1 MTHLQTLDAANHGT
15 VLVVEDDSIQRRL
28 ICELL
33 THEGLPIAEA
43 ASAEAAVRVVR
54 ERDIS
59 VVVLDLHLP
68 DGSGSELM
76 ERIVRAD
83 PRVRV
88 IINTGHA
95 DLETAKDA
103 VNFGAFAYFEKGSDP
118 SELIL
123 AAHRGV
129 RDHTA
134 ERLAAAER
142 KLESII
148 RHAPDLILELDET
161 GTVLAA
167 NHAPPSAPSGTPEDG
182 IGLSLKAYL
191 PNCTACG
198 GVPSRVIARC
208 LTEHKA
214 IDFECE
220 GPMNGEEPRVLAC
233 RVGPIDDGEGERPRA
248 VLIARD
254 ITESRAAERR
264 LRERE
269 EQLRHSQKMEAVG
282 QLAGGVAH
290 DFNNLIM
297 AIHAY
302 ADLAAS
308 ALSPGQ
314 EAGEHLARV
323 REAAAQ
329 AAGITQALLTYT
341 RRRSADKTPV
351 ELAAIVTRTTA
362 LLQRTIPANI
372 ELRVEPEGDDPV
384 RVIGDETQLQQV
396 VMNLAINA
404 RDAMPTGGVLTI
416 STGIDPEDE
425 RFARLVVT
433 DTGVGMTEA
442 VRARVFEPYFT
453 TKTREQGTG
462 LGLAIIHGI
471 VEELGGSVS
480 VQSEPGHGST
490 FIVRLHRTGNEPTSQ
505 PSRSAKRIVRGE
517 GIAVLA
523 EDNEHVRRV
532 VTLMLSSMGYLVEQ
546 FSNGAEALA
555 RLQDTTKDAPTLAL
569 LDVDLPG
576 KNGLEIA
583 AIVAHNGSY
592 PVVMMTGGS
601 SGTDADELDRSE
613 IAIAL
618 RKPFMRADL
627 ATALAKAREAL
638 VADQRAGAGARPS

>member
-15 VLVVEDDSIQRRL
+15 VLVVEDDRIQRRL

-33 THEGLPIAEA
+33 TQEGLPIAEA
-43 ASAEAAVRVVR
+43 GSATEAVRLVR

-68 DGSGSELM
+68 DGYGSELL

-103 VNFGAFAYFEKGSDP
+103 MNFGAFAYFEKGSDP

-134 ERLAAAER
+134 DRLAAAER

-148 RHAPDLILELDET
+148 RHAPDLIMEVDER
-161 GTVLAA
+161 GVVLAA
-167 NHAPPSAPSGTPEDG
+167 NHPVPGRGGEMVDAVGLDLRGVLPPCQGEKHLA
-182 IGLSLKAYL
+182 AF
-191 PNCTACG
+191 
-198 GVPSRVIARC
+198 VRRC
-208 LTEHKA
+208 LETRKP
-214 IDFECE
+214 IDFECD
-220 GPMNGEEPRVLAC
+220 GPLPGRDDRVLSC
-233 RVGPIDDGEGERPRA
+233 RVAPIEDGEGDHARV

-254 ITESRAAERR
+254 ITEARASEGR

-308 ALSPGQ
+308 SLPPGE
-314 EAGEHLARV
+314 EAAEHLARV

-341 RRRSADKTPV
+341 RRRSADKAPV
-351 ELAAIVTRTTA
+351 DLGDVVTRTTA
-362 LLQRTIPANI
+362 LLHRTIPANI
-372 ELRVEPEGDDPV
+372 ELRVQPEGEDPV

-404 RDAMPTGGVLTI
+404 RDAMPTGGVITI
-416 STGIDPEDE
+416 STGIDPEDD
-425 RFARLVVT
+425 RFARLVVS

-471 VEELGGSVS
+471 VEELRGSVS

-490 FIVRLHRTGNEPTSQ
+490 FIVRLHRTGTEPTDQ
-505 PSRSAKRIVRGE
+505 PRRAAGRIVRGK

-532 VTLMLSSMGYLVEQ
+532 VTLMLSSMGYLVDQ
-546 FSNGAEALA
+546 YSDGAEALA
-555 RLQDTTKDAPTLAL
+555 RLQDKDQDTPALAL

-583 AIVAHNGSY
+583 AAVAHNGVYS
-592 PVVMMTGGS
+592 VVMMTGGS

-627 ATALAKAREAL
+627 AVAITKAFDALAS
-638 VADQRAGAGARPS
+638 DQRAAAGARPA